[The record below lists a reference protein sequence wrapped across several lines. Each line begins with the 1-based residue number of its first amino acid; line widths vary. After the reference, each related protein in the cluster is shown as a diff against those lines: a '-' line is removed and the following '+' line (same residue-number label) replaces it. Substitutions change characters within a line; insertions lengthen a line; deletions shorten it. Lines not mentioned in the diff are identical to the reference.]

1 MVAISYFFYKLFL
14 IDFIVSS
21 VYTKQVMPPKRA
33 RVSRMRNCKYYAIYA
48 IYGTIW
54 QQWQCHSDDGV
65 ISDVENDLD
74 CLNGETVVY
83 LFIWY
88 RNASL

>member
-1 MVAISYFFYKLFL
+1 
-14 IDFIVSS
+14 
-21 VYTKQVMPPKRA
+21 
-33 RVSRMRNCKYYAIYA
+33 MRNCEYYAIYA

-54 QQWQCHSDDGV
+54 QQWQCHSDDGE

-74 CLNGETVVY
+74 CLYGETGQFQLYIFSYV
-83 LFIWY
+83 IWY